1 MSDETVE
8 VKAVVEEEKKAP
20 GRKPGAMKRDEEGR
34 LLKADGS
41 LAKTI
46 GRKPKKTAKE
56 PKQEK
61 KTGKRGR
68 PAGSK
73 NTKKVSSTVK
83 EPKLTKIKK
92 VKKVEKPVK
101 AKKAPKK
108 TTAVKRVPVTIKT
121 PEELIKAFEGLE
133 NQRAA
138 FIALAA
144 KQIQEVAGKIAAC
157 DQKEEKVLISQ
168 LHRLKELVG

>member
-61 KTGKRGR
+61 KTGNRR
-68 PAGSK
+68 NRVPPASK
-73 NTKKVSSTVK
+73 AA
-83 EPKLTKIKK
+83 LTK
-92 VKKVEKPVK
+92 VLMS
-101 AKKAPKK
+101 AH
-108 TTAVKRVPVTIKT
+108 
-121 PEELIKAFEGLE
+121 LL
-133 NQRAA
+133 
-138 FIALAA
+138 
-144 KQIQEVAGKIAAC
+144 EVADGRSPLSPLPGAP
-157 DQKEEKVLISQ
+157 
-168 LHRLKELVG
+168 